1 MESLNI
7 FDNSFLNEGFR
18 VYASENQ
25 SKKYQKHNVFSN
37 VIKQLII
44 IYGKENIVD
53 LFMQNNEAKFE
64 KELEKYGFCRD
75 SVQKWLGAMEAFYRD
90 NKKPN
95 YFFELIQEGLIDMYI
110 YRVKVN
116 KDLSD
121 MADFEKLL
129 YVDNSPNLIIRL
141 YNLLYNK
148 NIKSITEY
156 WKNRLFELE
165 NPIELEVPITYLDAK
180 LYENYG
186 LTLEEVKRMSKE
198 QIDKINKKI
207 IDAQNSSEDA
217 SGGRAKTEEN
227 AKKLVL
233 ATN

>member
-1 MESLNI
+1 MEPLNI

-18 VYASENQ
+18 VYASEDK
-25 SKKYQKHNVFSN
+25 SKRYQKHNVFSN

-44 IYGKENIVD
+44 IYGKENIIN
-53 LFMQNNEAKFE
+53 LYLENNEEKLE
-64 KELEKYGFCRD
+64 KELEQYGFCRD
-75 SVQKWLGAMEAFYRD
+75 SLQKWLGAMEAFYRD

-110 YRVKVN
+110 YRVKKT
-116 KDLSD
+116 KDFED
-121 MADFEKLL
+121 QEEFEKLI
-129 YVDNSPNLIIRL
+129 YTDNSPNLIIRL

-148 NIKSITEY
+148 NIKCITEY
-156 WKNRLFELE
+156 WKTKLFELE
-165 NPIELEVPITYLDAK
+165 NPIELEIPATYLSAN

-207 IDAQNSSEDA
+207 IDAQNNSGDT
-217 SGGRAKTEEN
+217 SGGRAKAN
-227 AKKLVL
+227 DDIKKLVL
-233 ATN
+233 ASN